1 MHAVVNAWHVR
12 QLVDP
17 LRRRTHY
24 VPTSELRIT
33 PLKKLRFSRANMGSS
48 SEPWSLLGGISFF
61 ALSEVSKIAIH

>member
-24 VPTSELRIT
+24 VHTSELRIT
-33 PLKKLRFSRANMGSS
+33 PLKNYVLVERTWEVLANPGACLVVLVFSPSPKCLK
-48 SEPWSLLGGISFF
+48 SE
-61 ALSEVSKIAIH
+61 